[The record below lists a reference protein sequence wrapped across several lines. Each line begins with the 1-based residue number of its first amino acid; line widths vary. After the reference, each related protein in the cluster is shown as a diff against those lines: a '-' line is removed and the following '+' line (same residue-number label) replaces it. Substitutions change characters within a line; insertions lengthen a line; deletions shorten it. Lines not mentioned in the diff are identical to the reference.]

1 MSTSYTQYYT
11 TKSFCTQLVI
21 FLLTNYANRINI
33 NKKVRN
39 AYNGEGGVSMLSTNY
54 LMTAEEVAEKLD
66 CSTGHAYKLIRSMNQ
81 ELKKQGFYVIAGK
94 IPRAFVE
101 QKFFG
106 MTLQAQ

>member
-1 MSTSYTQYYT
+1 
-11 TKSFCTQLVI
+11 
-21 FLLTNYANRINI
+21 
-33 NKKVRN
+33 
-39 AYNGEGGVSMLSTNY
+39 MLSTNY

-81 ELKKQGFYVIAGK
+81 ELKKQGFYVFAGK

-106 MTLQAQ
+106 MTLQAQQKER

>member
-21 FLLTNYANRINI
+21 YLLTKYANRINI
-33 NKKVRN
+33 NKKVRI
-39 AYNGEGGVSMLSTNY
+39 AYNEEGGVSMLSTNY

>member
-1 MSTSYTQYYT
+1 M
-11 TKSFCTQLVI
+11 
-21 FLLTNYANRINI
+21 
-33 NKKVRN
+33 
-39 AYNGEGGVSMLSTNY
+39 GGDYMLSTNY

-66 CSTGHAYKLIRSMNQ
+66 CSTGHAHKLIRSMNQ

>member
-1 MSTSYTQYYT
+1 
-11 TKSFCTQLVI
+11 
-21 FLLTNYANRINI
+21 
-33 NKKVRN
+33 
-39 AYNGEGGVSMLSTNY
+39 MLSTNY

-106 MTLQAQ
+106 MTSLVRISFMMYTYVPQKIMKNANVTQVNSVNTIKSLQLQRRQAV

>member
-1 MSTSYTQYYT
+1 M
-11 TKSFCTQLVI
+11 
-21 FLLTNYANRINI
+21 TNYANNINI

-39 AYNGEGGVSMLSTNY
+39 AYGKKGGAYMLSTNY

-101 QKFFG
+101 G
-106 MTLQAQ
+106 

>member
-1 MSTSYTQYYT
+1 M
-11 TKSFCTQLVI
+11 
-21 FLLTNYANRINI
+21 TNYANRINI
-33 NKKVRN
+33 NKKVRI
-39 AYNGEGGVSMLSTNY
+39 AYGKKGGVSMLSTNY